1 MIRIENL
8 SKKFDSTLA
17 LDGLNMNVPS
27 GSVYGLVGTNGAG
40 KTTIIKHLAGVLRQ
54 NSGTIQYDDE
64 DIWENEALK
73 SRIGVIH
80 DELYFPS
87 GYSLKDMRRMYKS
100 AYPKWNDERFH
111 EMTRIMKLD
120 ETRRIKTFSKG
131 MKKQLSIIL
140 GLSAMTKY
148 IFCDETFDGLD
159 PVMRQAVK
167 SLFASDM
174 AEREFTPI
182 IASHNLRELED
193 ICDTVGLLHKGGM
206 LMSEDLDEVKGDVHK
221 IQVVFPQDTDTESM
235 TERLRILEN
244 EKRGSL
250 LTLIVRGREK
260 EIKDI
265 LSEGNP
271 VFMESLPLSLE
282 EIFITSTGVEGYD
295 IKKIIY

>member
-1 MIRIENL
+1 MIEANNVTKRFGDLTAVDDVTLTIEEG
-8 SKKFDSTLA
+8 KVF
-17 LDGLNMNVPS
+17 GLI
-27 GSVYGLVGTNGAG
+27 GTNGAG
-40 KTTIIKHLAGVLRQ
+40 KSTFLRML
-54 NSGTIQYDDE
+54 SGILTPDTGSIEIDSMPVYENPKCKESFFFISDEAYFFLNAAPDEMMRFYSRFYPSYDRARYE
-64 DIWENEALK
+64 
-73 SRIGVIH
+73 
-80 DELYFPS
+80 
-87 GYSLKDMRRMYKS
+87 
-100 AYPKWNDERFH
+100 
-111 EMTRIMKLD
+111 KLMD
-120 ETRRIKTFSKG
+120 SFGLDRKRKINTFSKG

-148 IFCDETFDGLD
+148 LFCDETFDGLD

-174 AEREFTPI
+174 SEREFTPV

-206 LMSEDLDEVKGDVHK
+206 LMSEDLDDVKGDVHK
-221 IQVVFPQDTDTESM
+221 IQVVFPSGTDTDPMMS
-235 TERLRILEN
+235 RLRILEN

-250 LTLIVRGREK
+250 TTLIVRGQEK

-265 LSEGNP
+265 LSEGSP